1 MTPHT
6 GPVTH
11 YALFDTALG
20 RCAVVWQDG
29 GVVGFQLPERSV
41 RATEARVQDCF
52 PGATPA
58 LPGPLA
64 RRVVDGVTAL
74 LGGDPDPLTDVDLDL
89 TGVPDFDRR
98 VYAVTRTIGPG
109 RTLTYGEVATALG
122 SPGAAQ
128 AVGQALG
135 RNPIPI
141 LVPCHRVLAAHG
153 AVGGFSAAGGTVTK
167 RALLAAEH
175 TPGFDDPTLF

>member
-1 MTPHT
+1 MTR
-6 GPVTH
+6 
-11 YALFDTALG
+11 YALFDSALG
-20 RCAVVWQDG
+20 RCAVVWRET
-29 GVVGFQLPERSV
+29 GVVGVQLPEGSDT
-41 RATEARVQDCF
+41 ATVARLCDCF
-52 PGATPA
+52 PDATPDEPDA
-58 LPGPLA
+58 PA
-64 RRVVDGVTAL
+64 RRAVTGITAL
-74 LGGDPDPLTDVDLDL
+74 LAGEPDPLADVDVDLAA
-89 TGVPDFDRR
+89 VPDFDRR

-109 RTLTYGEVATALG
+109 RTMTYGEVAAAIG

-153 AVGGFSAAGGTVTK
+153 AVGGFSAAGGTITK